1 MYNLNHPASS
11 TATPGLMRR
20 FAAIL
25 YDTLLLIALWLL
37 ATVPFVLIL
46 GETNRSAG
54 LRLAFQVYLLAV
66 AFGFL
71 GGFWVHGGQT
81 LGMRAWRLTLIADHP
96 PLSWRKAAVR
106 FCSALLSW
114 ACLGL
119 GFLWATVDREHLAWH
134 DRLSGTRL
142 LLTAKPGAGSPDT
155 LQHDERESKK
165 NEGREGSPHERRDP
179 VQEAE
184 KPKAAIQHV
193 KRKAEHHADE

>member
-1 MYNLNHPASS
+1 
-11 TATPGLMRR
+11 MRR
-20 FAAIL
+20 LGAIV

-37 ATVPFVLIL
+37 ATVPFVLVL

-54 LRLAFQVYLLAV
+54 LRLAFQAYLLAV

-81 LGMRAWRLTLIADHP
+81 LGMRAWRLTLTADHP
-96 PLSWRKAAVR
+96 PLNWRKAAVR
-106 FCSALLSW
+106 FLAALLSW

-119 GFLWATVDREHLAWH
+119 GFWWMTVDRERLAWH

-155 LQHDERESKK
+155 LQHDQGESEK
-165 NEGREGSPHERRDP
+165 NERREGGSDERRDP
-179 VQEAE
+179 VQEAKE
-184 KPKAAIQHV
+184 PETTIQYV
-193 KRKAEHHADE
+193 ERKAEHHTDK